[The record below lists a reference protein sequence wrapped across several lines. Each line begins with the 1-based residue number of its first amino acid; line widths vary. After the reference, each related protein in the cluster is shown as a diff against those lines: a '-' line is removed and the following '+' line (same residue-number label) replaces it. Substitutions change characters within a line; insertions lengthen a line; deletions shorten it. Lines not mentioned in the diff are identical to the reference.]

1 MMADETATASASDG
15 SRFSVGQVLEDGFET
30 LFRIFPR
37 ALAMSAIIAVPLLT
51 WLVLGGTRL
60 LALFAPNGQF
70 SLSAEHFDPVM
81 AILVVIVGLTNL
93 FVTAAVTDAAFQDLL
108 GEEGDLLQSL
118 RNAVIAAPSLLACG
132 AIIFLLLI
140 AWVLLSSIFGAV
152 FGALSFGSGLG
163 AVFGVT
169 ILLIMTTVR
178 WWVFLPAIVI
188 ERVGPFA
195 GFGRSTVLT
204 AKRRWS
210 VFAVLLLIYVPEFM
224 LKLVLILLAPK
235 TGLAFSGIVNVF
247 LSGLFILLNAVLT
260 TAIYA
265 HLRAEKEGAG
275 TDHLAKVFD

>member
-1 MMADETATASASDG
+1 MAQEPGSAADEA
-15 SRFSVGQVLEDGFET
+15 RFGVGPVLEDGFET

-37 ALAMSAIIAVPLLT
+37 ALGLSAIIAVPLLT
-51 WLVLGGTRL
+51 WLALGGTRL
-60 LALFAPNGQF
+60 LVLFAPNGQF
-70 SLSAEHFDPVM
+70 GFSSEKFDPVM
-81 AILVVIVGLTNL
+81 AILVVINGLTQL
-93 FVTAAVTDAAFQDLL
+93 FITAAVTDAAFQDIL
-108 GEEGDLLQSL
+108 GEEGDILASL
-118 RNAVIAAPSLLACG
+118 RNAVIAAPSLLICG
-132 AIIFLLLI
+132 GIIFVLLI
-140 AWVLLSSIFGAV
+140 AWLLLTSIFGAV
-152 FGALSFGSGLG
+152 FGALSVGSGIG
-163 AVFGVT
+163 AAFGVT
-169 ILLIMTTVR
+169 IVLIMTTVR

-195 GFGRSTVLT
+195 GFGRSTQLT